1 MPETQEK
8 IESLS
13 QVERVLFGIYCK
25 LVNQVLYPEES
36 REKKP
41 KVQDLDRLFQSLS
54 DTADVINIFRVID
67 VVMDA
72 TAELL
77 SEEKLGNAKDIEADL
92 KISKVDYFSKYLWQF
107 DTVGFATTTA
117 QAFYSDLENLLR
129 EKVAGN

>member
-36 REKKP
+36 KEKKP

-67 VVMDA
+67 AVMDA

-77 SEEKLGNAKDIEADL
+77 SEEGLGKTKEIEADL
-92 KISKVDYFSKYLWQF
+92 KISKADYFSKYLWQY
-107 DTVGFATTTA
+107 DTVGFAITTA

-129 EKVAGN
+129 EKVANN